1 MPHFKAIVIINLHY
15 EVKFV
20 KKILIKPQMTNTS
33 QDNNLNYIHFLKHFY
48 EYLTKKLKYRD
59 LTFLILKILPWKI
72 SYYCFC
78 SHIQSL
84 VELES
89 VIVET
94 APYFKHTAPLTYSL
108 WSKQSFIV
116 LIQYILF

>member
-59 LTFLILKILPWKI
+59 LTFLILKILP
-72 SYYCFC
+72 
-78 SHIQSL
+78 
-84 VELES
+84 
-89 VIVET
+89 
-94 APYFKHTAPLTYSL
+94 
-108 WSKQSFIV
+108 
-116 LIQYILF
+116 